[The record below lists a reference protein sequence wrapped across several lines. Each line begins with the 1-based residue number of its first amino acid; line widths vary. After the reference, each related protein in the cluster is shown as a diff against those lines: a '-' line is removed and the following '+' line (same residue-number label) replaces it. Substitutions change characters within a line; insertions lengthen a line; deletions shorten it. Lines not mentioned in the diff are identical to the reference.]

1 MYILI
6 SLTSNSISVQNAYKR
21 LLTFE
26 INRISYVNLWA
37 TFTSIYI
44 ILNLL
49 KHTEVCII
57 GKKTKKKI
65 RHFTRKYKGGIN
77 KPNALEFKIMEL

>member
-1 MYILI
+1 MGH
-6 SLTSNSISVQNAYKR
+6 
-21 LLTFE
+21 
-26 INRISYVNLWA
+26 
-37 TFTSIYI
+37 IYI

-57 GKKTKKKI
+57 GNKQNKKKI